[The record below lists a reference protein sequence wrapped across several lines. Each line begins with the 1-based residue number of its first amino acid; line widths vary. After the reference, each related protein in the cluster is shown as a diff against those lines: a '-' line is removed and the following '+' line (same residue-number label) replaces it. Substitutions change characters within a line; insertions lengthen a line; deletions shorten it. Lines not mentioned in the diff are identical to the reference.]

1 MRRRYVNDE
10 QSSRLELIASI
21 VSAYVS
27 NNSVPMT
34 HIGEL
39 VQTIHETLL
48 RLENDTS
55 SESQPLVPAVPI
67 KKSVTSDYIISL
79 EDGRRFRSLKRHL
92 SAQYGMSPEQYRA
105 KWNLPPDYPMVAPSY
120 ASARSALAK
129 SIGLGR
135 KPTTKEGAA
144 GQPRTGR
151 RGRAKKH
158 TE

>member
-1 MRRRYVNDE
+1 MNDE
-10 QSSRLELIASI
+10 HSSRLELIASI

-27 NNSVPMT
+27 NNSVPMN

-39 VQTIHETLL
+39 VQTVHETLL
-48 RLENDTS
+48 RLENETS
-55 SESQPLVPAVPI
+55 PESQPLVPAVPI
-67 KKSVTSDYIISL
+67 KKSVTPDYIISL

-92 SAQYGMSPEQYRA
+92 SAQYGMTPEQYRA

-135 KPTTKEGAA
+135 KPATKEGSAD
-144 GQPRTGR
+144 QPRTGK
-151 RGRAKKH
+151 RGRTKKNAD
-158 TE
+158 

>member
-1 MRRRYVNDE
+1 VNDE
-10 QSSRLELIASI
+10 LSSRLELIASI

-39 VQTIHETLL
+39 VQTVHDTLL
-48 RLENDTS
+48 RLEAEQPSD
-55 SESQPLVPAVPI
+55 SQPLVPAVPI
-67 KKSVTSDYIISL
+67 KKSVTPDYIISL

-92 SAQYGMSPEQYRA
+92 SAQYGITPEQYRA

-135 KPTTKEGAA
+135 KPTA
-144 GQPRTGR
+144 GQASSDPTRTGR
-151 RGRAKKH
+151 HGRPRKN
-158 TE
+158 ED

>member
-1 MRRRYVNDE
+1 MNDE

-27 NNSVPMT
+27 NNSVPMA

-48 RLENDTS
+48 RLESDTS

-135 KPTTKEGAA
+135 KPTTGEGSP
-144 GQPRTGR
+144 GRPRTGR
-151 RGRAKKH
+151 RGRTKKH
-158 TE
+158 AE